1 MKMNINMKKI
11 VFFLL
16 VQFVTLGAF
25 AQEATI
31 KEAEVAYTKEDYG
44 KAIELYE
51 GLLKTHGE
59 SAEIYYNLGNA
70 YYKENK
76 IAPAILNYERALLL
90 DPGDGDIRFNLQL
103 ARQKSVDKIEP
114 VGDFFLHRWFDK
126 VQNMGAADS
135 WAQIGIVCFILF
147 IGCLILFFFSKW
159 IRRVESQTF
168 FYFIS
173 KFQKQLCIHLKK
185 IGFYLG
191 LVFLVLVIF
200 ANIFA
205 GNQKDEL
212 INRKSA
218 IVFAPTVTVKS
229 SPDASGTDLFILHEG
244 TKISIKS
251 KLGDWNEIEM
261 EDGNVGWM
269 PSKDMEI
276 I

>member
-1 MKMNINMKKI
+1 MKMNISINMKKV

-16 VQFVTLGAF
+16 VQFVVLGVS
-25 AQEATI
+25 AQEAAV

-51 GLLKTHGE
+51 GLLKAHGE

-90 DPGDGDIRFNLQL
+90 EPGDGDIRFNLQL

-126 VQNMGAADS
+126 VQNIGGCRIR
-135 WAQIGIVCFILF
+135 WAQTGIVCFILF

-159 IRRVESQTF
+159 
-168 FYFIS
+168 
-173 KFQKQLCIHLKK
+173 IHLKK

-212 INRKSA
+212 VNRKSA

-244 TKISIKS
+244 TKVSVKS

-261 EDGNVGWM
+261 EDAY
-269 PSKDMEI
+269 E
-276 I
+276 

>member
-90 DPGDGDIRFNLQL
+90 DPGDGL
-103 ARQKSVDKIEP
+103 S
-114 VGDFFLHRWFDK
+114 
-126 VQNMGAADS
+126 
-135 WAQIGIVCFILF
+135 
-147 IGCLILFFFSKW
+147 LIH
-159 IRRVESQTF
+159 I
-168 FYFIS
+168 
-173 KFQKQLCIHLKK
+173 
-185 IGFYLG
+185 
-191 LVFLVLVIF
+191 
-200 ANIFA
+200 
-205 GNQKDEL
+205 
-212 INRKSA
+212 
-218 IVFAPTVTVKS
+218 
-229 SPDASGTDLFILHEG
+229 
-244 TKISIKS
+244 
-251 KLGDWNEIEM
+251 
-261 EDGNVGWM
+261 
-269 PSKDMEI
+269 
-276 I
+276 

>member
-159 IRRVESQTF
+159 I
-168 FYFIS
+168 
-173 KFQKQLCIHLKK
+173 HLKK

-200 ANIFA
+200 ANI
-205 GNQKDEL
+205 
-212 INRKSA
+212 
-218 IVFAPTVTVKS
+218 FAPTVTVKS

-244 TKISIKS
+244 TKVSIKS

>member
-11 VFFLL
+11 GFFLL
-16 VQFVTLGAF
+16 IQFFALAAF
-25 AQEATI
+25 AQDATI

-51 GLLKTHGE
+51 SLLKSHGE
-59 SAEIYYNLGNA
+59 SSEIYYNLGNA

-114 VGDFFLHRWFDK
+114 VDDFFLHRWFRN

-135 WAQIGIVCFILF
+135 WAQVGIVCFILF

-159 IRRVESQTF
+159 I
-168 FYFIS
+168 Y
-173 KFQKQLCIHLKK
+173 LKK

-191 LVFLVLVIF
+191 ILFLMMVIF
-200 ANIFA
+200 SNIFA
-205 GNQKDEL
+205 GNQKSEL
-212 INRKSA
+212 MDRKGA

-244 TKISIKS
+244 TKVSIKS
-251 KLGDWNEIEM
+251 KLGDWSEIEM
-261 EDGNVGWM
+261 VDGNVGWM
-269 PSKDMEI
+269 PSKDIEI

>member
-103 ARQKSVDKIEP
+103 ARQKSVDNGGCRFVGANRYCLFYPFYRLSDP
-114 VGDFFLHRWFDK
+114 VLLLQVDSFEEDRVLSGAGILVVGHLCQYLCRQPEGRADK
-126 VQNMGAADS
+126 PEERDRVCSDS
-135 WAQIGIVCFILF
+135 DSEK
-147 IGCLILFFFSKW
+147 FSRCK
-159 IRRVESQTF
+159 RNR
-168 FYFIS
+168 
-173 KFQKQLCIHLKK
+173 
-185 IGFYLG
+185 
-191 LVFLVLVIF
+191 LVY
-200 ANIFA
+200 
-205 GNQKDEL
+205 
-212 INRKSA
+212 SA
-218 IVFAPTVTVKS
+218 
-229 SPDASGTDLFILHEG
+229 
-244 TKISIKS
+244 
-251 KLGDWNEIEM
+251 
-261 EDGNVGWM
+261 
-269 PSKDMEI
+269 
-276 I
+276 